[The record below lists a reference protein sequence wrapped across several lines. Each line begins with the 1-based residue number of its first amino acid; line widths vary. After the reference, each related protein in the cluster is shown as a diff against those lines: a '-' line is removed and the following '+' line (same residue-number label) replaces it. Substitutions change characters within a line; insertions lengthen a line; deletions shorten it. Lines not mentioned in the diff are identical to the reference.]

1 MFKVIAYDLVDVLVT
16 KKAIELNENEK
27 HLEKMFSDNSDNLD
41 YLDKARKII
50 EEDSII
56 IETTENLINKLYQ
69 VKDKNIFKKI
79 KEEYPTIKQII
90 ATNHVPYIKKFI
102 TENLDMNNLDD
113 VIISTEIKKIK
124 PNKEFY
130 NYILRKYRI
139 KPNELLLIDND
150 KNNMEIANEFGIQTI
165 LVNKKTN
172 LENEIL
178 IKMLL

>member
-27 HLEKMFSDNSDNLD
+27 YLEKIFSDNLDNLD

-69 VKDKNIFKKI
+69 VKDKNIFKKV

-90 ATNHVPYIKKFI
+90 ATNHVPYVKKFI